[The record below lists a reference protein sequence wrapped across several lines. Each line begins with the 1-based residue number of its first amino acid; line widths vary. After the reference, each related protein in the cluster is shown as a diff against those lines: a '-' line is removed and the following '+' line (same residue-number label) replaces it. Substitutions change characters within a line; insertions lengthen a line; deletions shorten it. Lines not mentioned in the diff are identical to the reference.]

1 MSFGETHYL
10 GQHFQ
15 GQSLLSCLSRE
26 GERNAGA
33 VLWLLSLESPAG
45 RSPAGGGVGGV
56 GGWGGDHHGDEIYQM
71 PAQNEADA

>member
-10 GQHFQ
+10 RQHFQ
-15 GQSLLSCLSRE
+15 GLLSCLSRE

-45 RSPAGGGVGGV
+45 RSQAGGGVV
-56 GGWGGDHHGDEIYQM
+56 GGGMGGHHGDEIYQM